1 MKKLISSGRL
11 IGGGIVLALLLV
23 LYFSVLFK
31 LQVIEGAKYAAESAN
46 NRVTEETVAASR
58 AMTSSST
65 PTSCSNRKT
74 PTRSSW
80 N

>member
-31 LQVIEGAKYAAESAN
+31 LQVIEGRDGSGLPGQHSGPLRPFAGVQPYLL
-46 NRVTEETVAASR
+46 
-58 AMTSSST
+58 
-65 PTSCSNRKT
+65 
-74 PTRSSW
+74 
-80 N
+80 

>member
-58 AMTSSST
+58 GNILDRYGRVFAGVQ
-65 PTSCSNRKT
+65 PYLL
-74 PTRSSW
+74 
-80 N
+80 